1 LAKFIQGCP
10 GALKQQAI
18 DDLGMDLNPTV
29 ELMGQGEHQVIV
41 GDRQYLL
48 HLLVTPGL
56 LGLALTLRTMAVAA
70 GVILGLTMA
79 TLITVHVQSTEG
91 FGTTLSNGGA
101 GWVLVGFER
110 VLALIAG

>member
-1 LAKFIQGCP
+1 
-10 GALKQQAI
+10 LKQQAI

-56 LGLALTLRTMAVAA
+56 LGLALTLRTMAVTT
-70 GVILGLTMA
+70 GMILGLTVT
-79 TLITVHVQSTEG
+79 TLITVHVQSTEA
-91 FGTTLSNGGA
+91 FGTALGDGGT
-101 GWVLVGFER
+101 GLVLVGFER